1 MRHVSWL
8 RTCALITVISFPSPS
23 LATEPD
29 ARSTVD
35 SFHQAL
41 KDVMREGPS
50 LGFRGRRD
58 RLRPIIERTF
68 DLGFIS
74 SVVSGQYWD
83 SMSGT
88 EQAEMTDTFSALTV
102 ATYASRFDEYS
113 GEKFTVVDE
122 KPLKRDRMLVRSELR
137 TSDGDVVQLD
147 YVLHMTTGAWKV
159 INVIADGVSDL
170 SIKRADYS
178 AVLKGA
184 GFAALIS
191 RLNEQTASLASGT

>member
-1 MRHVSWL
+1 
-8 RTCALITVISFPSPS
+8 
-23 LATEPD
+23 
-29 ARSTVD
+29 
-35 SFHQAL
+35 
-41 KDVMREGPS
+41 
-50 LGFRGRRD
+50 
-58 RLRPIIERTF
+58 
-68 DLGFIS
+68 
-74 SVVSGQYWD
+74 
-83 SMSGT
+83 MSGT

-113 GEKFTVVDE
+113 GEEFTVVDE

-191 RLNEQTASLASGT
+191 RLNEQTVSLASGT